1 MITIAIDPGTEQ
13 SAVVWF
19 EDGKPDITKS
29 KIDDNTAILDYVR
42 MAAHSDVAAHLAIE
56 MVASYGMAVGKET
69 FETVRWIGRFEQ
81 AWKAV
86 RPNSCTMVY
95 RKDVKLHLC
104 GQPRAKDA
112 NIRQAILDKYPRSGG
127 GTTPQIGT
135 KKAPGPLYGMKSHLW
150 SALAVAITFEEAIL
164 CPN

>member
-42 MAAHSDVAAHLAIE
+42 MAAHSDVAAQLAIE
-56 MVASYGMAVGKET
+56 MVASYGMPVGKET

-81 AWKAV
+81 VWKDV
-86 RPNSCTMVY
+86 RPTSCTMVY